1 MNLSF
6 LDHLEKLV
14 CERGQKRIAHLRL
27 QGFFTEDRGLT
38 GNKHTL
44 IIDLSK
50 KVSERITLLI
60 QF

>member
-6 LDHLEKLV
+6 LNHLQKFV
-14 CERGQKRIAHLRL
+14 CKKGQKRIADLRL
-27 QGFFTEDRGLT
+27 QGFFTEDRGLI

-44 IIDLSK
+44 IVDLSK
-50 KVSERITLLI
+50 KVSEKITLLI